1 MSNRRLLRTN
11 AILDGVTGVVSV
23 PAVTA
28 VSYRRPS
35 TYWRRQSDVE
45 KSWTFV
51 GKYLDLAIQEY
62 EMETRSAPRRKA
74 ARTEA

>member
-1 MSNRRLLRTN
+1 MSNRRLLRTY

-23 PAVTA
+23 PAVTV
-28 VSYRRPS
+28 VSDRRLS

-62 EMETRSAPRRKA
+62 EMETQSVPHNRA
-74 ARTEA
+74 ARNDT